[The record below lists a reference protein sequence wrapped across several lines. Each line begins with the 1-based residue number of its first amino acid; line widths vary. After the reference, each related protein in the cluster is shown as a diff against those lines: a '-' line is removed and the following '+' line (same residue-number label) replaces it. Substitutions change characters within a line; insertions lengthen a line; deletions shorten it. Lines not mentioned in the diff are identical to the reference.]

1 MYYNKREPKSCRIF
15 TVSESHRKSLIQHC
29 EWSELRLHFLSD
41 KSSLKRP
48 KMVHLKT
55 WKFRSE
61 SVTRFFKWDILCD
74 FQTLWC
80 IFPIFPTSMEFSII
94 ESGQPGADNGAIWIL
109 ALKIV
114 SFIANKSMWSV
125 PNVFIV
131 NMTISDLMMTCL
143 NCSFNYIYMRDRI
156 WYYNQLACTINNFTA
171 ILTVSASVLN
181 MSALSINR

>member
-1 MYYNKREPKSCRIF
+1 
-15 TVSESHRKSLIQHC
+15 
-29 EWSELRLHFLSD
+29 
-41 KSSLKRP
+41 
-48 KMVHLKT
+48 
-55 WKFRSE
+55 
-61 SVTRFFKWDILCD
+61 
-74 FQTLWC
+74 
-80 IFPIFPTSMEFSII
+80 
-94 ESGQPGADNGAIWIL
+94 
-109 ALKIV
+109 
-114 SFIANKSMWSV
+114 MWSV